1 MPLAFNSISHGEVAF
16 GFFNIETDMLI
27 LDRYFFFATEF
38 CRGMEEFAKAPE
50 GAPAESQWSIYDL
63 NQEDIGSLMG
73 AIHGIELR
81 GFIGDVYRVF
91 PFPADF
97 KAFAQNPEGRATQQA
112 IREIIERYQA
122 PSTIPVIMDGSG
134 TTIEIG
140 DYMFSREEFHNL
152 LQYVWVGGYPYW
164 KMGRRP
170 DYVLRMKEAIEA
182 SKHPL
187 FDGVPAFA

>member
-1 MPLAFNSISHGEVAF
+1 MPLAFNSLSHGEIAF

-27 LDRYFFFATEF
+27 LDRYFFFASDF
-38 CRGMEEFAKAPE
+38 CRGMEEIAKARGGTPIE
-50 GAPAESQWSIYDL
+50 RQWSIYAL
-63 NQEDIGSLMG
+63 EQTDIGSLMG

-91 PFPADF
+91 PFPADV
-97 KAFAQNPEGRATQQA
+97 KAFAQNPEGHKTQQA
-112 IREIIERYQA
+112 IKEIVERYQGL
-122 PSTIPVIMDGSG
+122 STIAVITDGSG

-140 DYMFSREEFHNL
+140 DYMFSREEFHSL

-170 DYVLRMKEAIEA
+170 EYVLRMKEEIET

-187 FDGVPAFA
+187 FDGVPAFI